1 MNKEE
6 LQEVSFEIIAHA
18 GEAFSMFYQAVEEAR
33 KGNFEK
39 TDELMAEGEKILN
52 EAHNAQTG
60 MLTAEARGENLDLGV
75 IAIHGQ
81 DHLMT
86 TIMYQRIAK
95 QIIGILRDLEAR

>member
-1 MNKEE
+1 MNKED
-6 LQEVSFEIIAHA
+6 LQNIAFEIIAHA
-18 GEAFSMFYQAVEEAR
+18 GEAFSMFFQAVEEAR
-33 KGNFEK
+33 TGSFDKA
-39 TDELMAEGEKILN
+39 DELMAEGEKILN

-60 MLTAEARGENLDLGV
+60 MLTAEAQGKDLDLGI

-86 TIMYQRIAK
+86 TIMYQRMAK